1 MHTFKAVLE
10 RIFANLAGIRL
21 KTEYGEYSETEL
33 HFAQS
38 IRQAVSFVKTHN
50 LPMTNAELREN
61 RESALNFC
69 GEDEE
74 K

>member
-21 KTEYGEYSETEL
+21 KTEYGEYSVFNL
-33 HFAQS
+33 IPA
-38 IRQAVSFVKTHN
+38 RFVKTHN
-50 LPMTNAELREN
+50 RPMTNAELREN